1 MEDLSSDFFSKI
13 PHDFGRTKM
22 KDHVINT
29 EESVRKKIEMLKTLT
44 DMKIADKLLEKMND
58 VDPVI
63 D

>member
-1 MEDLSSDFFSKI
+1 
-13 PHDFGRTKM
+13 M